1 MYRRGK
7 WHFIFL
13 IVKPQIAGHIYSV
26 SAKETA
32 LECCDSDRIE
42 FIPPLDYVLE
52 GKNLGDTAFMT
63 DYFEVSRRV
72 KDICVQ
78 KP

>member
-1 MYRRGK
+1 MAFYFFDCKASDR
-7 WHFIFL
+7 W
-13 IVKPQIAGHIYSV
+13 AYIYSV

-42 FIPPLDYVLE
+42 FIPTLDYVLE

-63 DYFEVSRRV
+63 GYFEVSRRV

>member
-1 MYRRGK
+1 MVYIQNNAKKGRSITADVQEGK
-7 WHFIFL
+7 MAFYFFDCKSSDRW
-13 IVKPQIAGHIYSV
+13 AYIYSV

-52 GKNLGDTAFMT
+52 GKNLGAL
-63 DYFEVSRRV
+63 
-72 KDICVQ
+72 
-78 KP
+78 